1 MAELKRVRLEEDLQH
16 YLETQAE
23 RILGKTPEALT
34 PIDYSTLV
42 NRALYEHK
50 LAHGITLKMPLGRLV
65 DWLLSF
71 TPSARNVA
79 VMPQGRAGE
88 AAATAV
94 EADDFSL
101 DYQLGELFEQEAA

>member
-1 MAELKRVRLEEDLQH
+1 MAELKRVRLEEDLQQ

-23 RILGKTPEALT
+23 RILGKTPETLT

-50 LAHGITLKMPLGRLV
+50 LAHGITRKMPLGRLV

-71 TPSARNVA
+71 SPSARNFSFI
-79 VMPQGRAGE
+79 PQGRAGE
-88 AAATAV
+88 SVAVAA